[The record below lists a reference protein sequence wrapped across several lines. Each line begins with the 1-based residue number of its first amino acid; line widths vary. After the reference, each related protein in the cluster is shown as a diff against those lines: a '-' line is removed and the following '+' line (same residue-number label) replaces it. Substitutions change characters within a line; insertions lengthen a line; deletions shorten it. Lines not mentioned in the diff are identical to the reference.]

1 MSNVYDLAHKLKRA
15 IMNSD
20 EYKNYKEKK
29 KIVYS
34 NEGNKKIVEDYRRQV
49 LELQMKQL
57 SEQKIEEEELE
68 KIRNLEEIL
77 RHNPSINEFLIAEY
91 RFSQLIQDISKIIG
105 EAIDI
110 DLGMGKQL

>member
-1 MSNVYDLAHKLKRA
+1 MSNIYDLAHQLKRA
-15 IMNSD
+15 IMNSN

-34 NEGNKKIVEDYRRQV
+34 NEKNRNMIEDFRKQT

-57 SEQKIEEEELE
+57 SGEEVDKNQLE
-68 KIRNLEEIL
+68 KLKNLEEIL
-77 RHNPSINEFLIAEY
+77 RLNPTINEFLLSEY
-91 RFSQLIQDISKIIG
+91 RFSQLVQDITKIIG

-110 DLGMGKQL
+110 DEDLGNV